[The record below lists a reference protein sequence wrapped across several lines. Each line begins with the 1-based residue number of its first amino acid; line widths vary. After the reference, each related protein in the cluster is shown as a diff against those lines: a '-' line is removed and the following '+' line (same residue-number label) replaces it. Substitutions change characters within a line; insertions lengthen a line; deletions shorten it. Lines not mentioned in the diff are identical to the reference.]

1 MKLTIHVDDGLLREA
16 TVASNI
22 VNQTELIRAA
32 LEALIA
38 QSYEDQAAPPPPSGL
53 EPIEEPEAPPSEVK
67 AEPAPEPATTSESVE
82 EEEVETEAEAE
93 ALPEFVD
100 DNTIVD
106 GIAPEPTPAEV
117 KATPQAPV
125 TPQKVTIDVA
135 PATPKELADVKLS
148 PDEEHFFGEYLTSN
162 NKLKSDQLGAA
173 LELVQSKN
181 KKLGDLA
188 IERGMVTAQQAND
201 LNRKQREVD
210 KPFGML
216 AVAEGLMSEEQVQ
229 TLLTVQ
235 KENKLTLAKAIA
247 DLQLLDIDSLNRALH
262 TFKAQQPT
270 ADPKEAM
277 AQYLEGSPVGPP
289 ILEAFKK
296 GARRVGGLDLKFG
309 RVSAMTSKLIWDCT
323 VSIGL
328 LGDQQLNLYLSVN
341 EDFADLIL
349 RKIFGDEMAESEYAP
364 DFEDALA
371 EFLTITAAGIVK
383 NLEEEGHTFKMG
395 KPEFT
400 PEMPDNGCAVP
411 LVSTDGNGTLF
422 LAAL

>member
-1 MKLTIHVDDGLLREA
+1 MKLTVHVDDGLLREA
-16 TVASNI
+16 TVASNLA
-22 VNQTELIRAA
+22 NQNELIRAA

-38 QSYEDQAAPPPPSGL
+38 QSYEAQAAPAPSSGL
-53 EPIEEPEAPPSEVK
+53 EP
-67 AEPAPEPATTSESVE
+67 VE
-82 EEEVETEAEAE
+82 EEQPITEPEPGPVAETEHEVTDDAAEAPE
-93 ALPEFVD
+93 EDALPEFVD

-106 GIAPEPTPAEV
+106 GITPPPQSESTPKTVPTSTAN
-117 KATPQAPV
+117 
-125 TPQKVTIDVA
+125 KVTIDVA
-135 PATPKELADVKLS
+135 PSQPKVLAEVKLT
-148 PDEEHFFGEYLTSN
+148 PDEEHFFGEYLTSQ
-162 NKLKSDQLGAA
+162 KKISSDQLAAA
-173 LELVQSKN
+173 LELVRSKN

-188 IERGMVTAQQAND
+188 IERSMVTAQQANE

-216 AVAEGLMSEEQVQ
+216 AVEAGLMTDEQVQ
-229 TLLTVQ
+229 TLLAVQ
-235 KENKLTLAKAIA
+235 KENKLSLPKAIA
-247 DLQLLDIDSLNRALH
+247 DLSYLDIDPLNRALH
-262 TFKAQQPT
+262 SFKAQQPT

-277 AQYLEGSPVGPP
+277 AQYLDGSPVGPP

-328 LGDQQLNLYLSVN
+328 VGEQNLNLYLSVN

-383 NLEEEGHTFKMG
+383 NLETEGHTFKMG

-400 PEMPDNGCAVP
+400 PDVPETGCAVP

-422 LAAL
+422 LASL